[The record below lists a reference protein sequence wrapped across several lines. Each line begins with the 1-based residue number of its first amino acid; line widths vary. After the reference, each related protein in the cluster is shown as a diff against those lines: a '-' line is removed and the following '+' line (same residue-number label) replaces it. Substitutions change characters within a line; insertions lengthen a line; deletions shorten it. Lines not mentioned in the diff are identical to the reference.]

1 MQSGVADS
9 QIIRNSIK
17 KRLLLVI
24 NTFTKFLLFRMKY
37 IIDTYNYFIIPMDKW
52 TYSLIY
58 YLITYIIS
66 FYQLSQCF

>member
-9 QIIRNSIK
+9 QINRNSIK

-37 IIDTYNYFIIPMDKW
+37 IIDTYNCFIIPMDKW

>member
-9 QIIRNSIK
+9 QINRNSIK

-58 YLITYIIS
+58 HLITYIIS

>member
-9 QIIRNSIK
+9 QIIRKSIK

-37 IIDTYNYFIIPMDKW
+37 IIDTYN
-52 TYSLIY
+52 
-58 YLITYIIS
+58 
-66 FYQLSQCF
+66 